1 MPEPPGPR
9 HAPRGAGGAHPAGR
23 GPGSSRVVAAADNH
37 SMPPDRARRA
47 LAALWLLASS
57 AGAAAQEPAT
67 PAPVRTAAE
76 WKRGARTP
84 PTHAP
89 QPTLPPLVAWQHLQA
104 GNAAAVAAL
113 AAGKPMPAPPERP
126 SGAGR
131 YVCAVLA
138 CADADLD
145 LPPLL
150 GLRRRDVLWLAVPGP
165 FATPET
171 VALLERIVVAERVP
185 LVLVLGHA
193 SCRALAGGRND
204 ALATRTAAVAAEAA
218 RRGQPAVRTLVEL
231 QRDLLLAAADELRAR
246 TQRDELRVLPAEID
260 ERTGALAWHHRAID
274 ALPLAPVK

>member
-1 MPEPPGPR
+1 MR
-9 HAPRGAGGAHPAGR
+9 
-23 GPGSSRVVAAADNH
+23 
-37 SMPPDRARRA
+37 PDRARRA
-47 LAALWLLASS
+47 FAALSLLASV
-57 AGAAAQEPAT
+57 AGAAAQQ
-67 PAPVRTAAE
+67 PAPLAPGRTAAE
-76 WKRGARTP
+76 SKRGARTP

-89 QPTLPPLVAWQHLQA
+89 QPTLSPLVAWRHLQA

-113 AAGKPMPAPPERP
+113 ATGKPVPAPPERP

-131 YVCAVLA
+131 YVCAVVA

-150 GLRRRDVLWLAVPGP
+150 GLRRSDVLWLAVPGP

-185 LVLVLGHA
+185 LVLVLGHV
-193 SCRALAGGRND
+193 SCRTLAGGRD
-204 ALATRTAAVAAEAA
+204 DVLATRTAALTAEAA
-218 RRGQPAVRTLVEL
+218 RRGRPMVRTLVEQ

-246 TQRDELRVLPAEID
+246 QQRDELRVLPAEID